1 MLYIYLIIFISML
14 FPWKS
19 VFICLWYIYNSDII
33 RQEISL
39 GSVHFPGYNYF
50 SSLRKFFDIIY
61 LLLRPLVDFF
71 WLCCPLSISIICIL
85 LLESSCF
92 VPNKSAVIGKR
103 DYQCSRHV
111 KTGSASGFSDSRY
124 HTSLIFLQRTD
135 SFRMLRLRAK
145 GTKISLCL

>member
-1 MLYIYLIIFISML
+1 MLDIYLIIFISML

-92 VPNKSAVIGKR
+92 YQTSQLWSARETINAR
-103 DYQCSRHV
+103 DMIKPEVLPGFQILGTIPLSFSCNV
-111 KTGSASGFSDSRY
+111 QIASV
-124 HTSLIFLQRTD
+124 
-135 SFRMLRLRAK
+135 
-145 GTKISLCL
+145 C